1 MEKGTTLSSYIAA
14 ALASAF
20 GALTLQDAALWVG
33 IVTAIG
39 TFLVNWYYKARE
51 ARRVEH
57 TDV

>member
-1 MEKGTTLSSYIAA
+1 MEKGATLSSYIAA
-14 ALASAF
+14 ALTSAF

-51 ARRVEH
+51 ARRMEH
-57 TDV
+57 MNV